1 VSELD
6 LEEEVARI
14 DMDPA
19 KMMQATD
26 PNALKAVIKEVMP
39 VGYFVDLPT
48 GRVGYLPAQDLGFS
62 GGLAVLQ
69 RLFKEGQEIYVRIV
83 CRGGAGREI
92 ISCKKPEFAPPSE
105 QKTIE
110 SMRLHFENEKKNQG
124 RPRRR

>member
-1 VSELD
+1 
-6 LEEEVARI
+6 
-14 DMDPA
+14 
-19 KMMQATD
+19 MMQATD
-26 PNALKAVIKEVMP
+26 LNALKAVLKEVMP

-83 CRGGAGREI
+83 CKGGARREI
-92 ISCKKPEFAPPSE
+92 ISCKKLND

-110 SMRLHFENEKKNQG
+110 SMWLHFENKKKNRG

>member
-1 VSELD
+1 
-6 LEEEVARI
+6 
-14 DMDPA
+14 
-19 KMMQATD
+19 MMQPTD